1 MGVFALISILVF
13 LDFNENKPE
22 KAVLFLKRA
31 FQSLFSWILTNLL
44 CLFRAEGEVFIS
56 ILVFLDFN
64 TFAFFDDFNVYKD
77 FNPCFL
83 GF

>member
-1 MGVFALISILVF
+1 MS
-13 LDFNENKPE
+13 
-22 KAVLFLKRA
+22 
-31 FQSLFSWILTNLL
+31 Q
-44 CLFRAEGEVFIS
+44 IS

-64 TFAFFDDFNVYKD
+64 TGREELNEEGNGDRVSILVFLDFNESGASSPQINGTPRS